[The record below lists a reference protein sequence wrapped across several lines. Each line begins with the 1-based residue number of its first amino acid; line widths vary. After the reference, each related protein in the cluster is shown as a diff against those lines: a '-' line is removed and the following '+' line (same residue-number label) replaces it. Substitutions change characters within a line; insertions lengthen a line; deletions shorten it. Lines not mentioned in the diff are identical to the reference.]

1 MAIQDL
7 VTNIFNDLTQVIES
21 QIGSSVSA
29 ITTAIAPVMGAALLV
44 YVVFIAYKIMYTN
57 NEVFM
62 SEVIKNVMTLALVSA
77 FTVSTPYYIQYVVP
91 FVTGAGDQIS
101 AAITG
106 SPASAT
112 ALDAMLNNVQI
123 SIDKM
128 MDAMHFSI
136 FDMDLSLLFKT
147 AFAIGL
153 TYIGSF
159 VFIFYAAAY
168 LLVAK
173 FMVGLLLSVGT
184 IFICFAFYPPTR
196 GFFTSWCGQCLNYI
210 LLNVMLTLT
219 LGVLNAFITSK
230 FNLGDM
236 GIESS
241 FQIIIVFF
249 ISVFVIQQI
258 GSLVSSLTGGMGING
273 LTSATNSMAGRGLGM
288 AKGAAG
294 RAAGVVGKSA
304 SVVSSFMKNGVKG
317 G

>member
-29 ITTAIAPVMGAALLV
+29 ITTAITPVMGAALLV

-77 FTVSTPYYIQYVVP
+77 FTASTPYYIQYVVP

-112 ALDAMLNNVQI
+112 ALDAMLTNVQT

-128 MDAMHFSI
+128 MDEMHFGLTDDWSI
-136 FDMDLSLLFKT
+136 GFRALFGV
-147 AFAIGL
+147 IL

-159 VFIFYAAAY
+159 VFIFYATAY

-184 IFICFAFYPPTR
+184 IFICFSFYPTTR

-219 LGVLNAFITSK
+219 LGILNTFITSK
-230 FNLGDM
+230 FNLADM
-236 GIESS
+236 GVASS

-249 ISVFVIQQI
+249 ISVFVVQQI
-258 GSLVSSLTGGMGING
+258 GVLVSSLTGGMGING
-273 LTSATNSMAGRGLGM
+273 LTGATNSMVGKGLG
-288 AKGAAG
+288 AARGAGKGASKA
-294 RAAGVVGKSA
+294 A
-304 SVVSSFMKNGVKG
+304 SVVSSFMKNGIKG

>member
-7 VTNIFNDLTQVIES
+7 VTNIFNDLTQVIEG

-44 YVVFIAYKIMYTN
+44 YVVFISYKIMYTN

-112 ALDAMLNNVQI
+112 VLDAMLTNVQT

-128 MDAMHFSI
+128 MDAAQFGLTDDWSI
-136 FDMDLSLLFKT
+136 GFKVLFG
-147 AFAIGL
+147 IIL

-184 IFICFAFYPPTR
+184 IFICFSFYPPTR

-219 LGVLNAFITSK
+219 LGILNAFITSK
-230 FNLGDM
+230 FDLADVGVQ
-236 GIESS
+236 SS

-294 RAAGVVGKSA
+294 SAAGVVGKTA

>member
-106 SPASAT
+106 SPGSAT
-112 ALDAMLNNVQI
+112 VLDAMLTNVQT

-128 MDAMHFSI
+128 MDAAQFGLTDDWSI
-136 FDMDLSLLFKT
+136 GFKVLFG
-147 AFAIGL
+147 IIL

-184 IFICFAFYPPTR
+184 IFICFSFYPPTR

-219 LGVLNAFITSK
+219 LGILNAFITSK
-230 FNLGDM
+230 FDLADVGVQ
-236 GIESS
+236 SS

-294 RAAGVVGKSA
+294 SAAGVVGKTA

>member
-7 VTNIFNDLTQVIES
+7 VTNIFNDLTQVIEG

-112 ALDAMLNNVQI
+112 VLDAMLTNVQT

-128 MDAMHFSI
+128 MDAAQFGLTDDWSI
-136 FDMDLSLLFKT
+136 GFKVLFG
-147 AFAIGL
+147 IIL

-219 LGVLNAFITSK
+219 LGILNAFITSK
-230 FNLGDM
+230 FDLADVGVQ
-236 GIESS
+236 SS

-273 LTSATNSMAGRGLGM
+273 LTSATNSMAGRGIGM

-294 RAAGVVGKSA
+294 SAAGVVGKTA

>member
-29 ITTAIAPVMGAALLV
+29 ITTAIAPVMVAALLV

-77 FTVSTPYYIQYVVP
+77 FTVSTPYYIEYVVP

-101 AAITG
+101 SAITG

-112 ALDAMLNNVQI
+112 ALDAMINNVQT
-123 SIDKM
+123 SINKM
-128 MDAMHFSI
+128 LDDMHFSI
-136 FDMDLSLLFKT
+136 FDMDLAMLFRT
-147 AFAIGL
+147 GFAIGL

-184 IFICFAFYPPTR
+184 IFICFAFYPTTR

-210 LLNVMLTLT
+210 FLNVMLTLT
-219 LGVLNAFITSK
+219 LGILNAFITSK
-230 FNLGDM
+230 FDLADM
-236 GIESS
+236 GVQSS

-249 ISVFVIQQI
+249 ISVFVVQQI
-258 GSLVSSLTGGMGING
+258 GVLVSSLTGGMGING
-273 LTSATNSMAGRGLGM
+273 LTGATNSLMGKGAGGIQRLAQGAK
-288 AKGAAG
+288 AKGSSI
-294 RAAGVVGKSA
+294 VSTFLKS
-304 SVVSSFMKNGVKG
+304 GIKG